1 MVGVIRDLRSGRHA
15 GDGAEAAARTRVLPL
30 VFESLVAADPSGGVR
45 PLLAASW
52 ERDAAGQ
59 RWRFH
64 LRSGVMLH
72 DGSHL
77 QPAQVAAALRA
88 RERPWKIGVD
98 SDAVTIDLDRAQPD
112 LPWDLADTRYGI
124 AIRTA
129 SGDLVGSGPFR
140 LEPADP
146 RRVSCCARTR
156 TIGPAG
162 RSSMR

>member
-1 MVGVIRDLRSGRHA
+1 
-15 GDGAEAAARTRVLPL
+15 
-30 VFESLVAADPSGGVR
+30 
-45 PLLAASW
+45 
-52 ERDAAGQ
+52 
-59 RWRFH
+59 
-64 LRSGVMLH
+64 MLH

-77 QPAQVAAALRA
+77 QPAQVAAGCA

-98 SDAVTIDLDRAQPD
+98 GDAVTIDLDRAQPD

-146 RRVSCCARTR
+146 RRVVLRAHEDYW
-156 TIGPAG
+156 PAG
-162 RSSMR
+162 RSSIR